1 MANEATVN
9 VQATVLPDEIAK
21 IITGSVTIAPAD
33 ANDKWYYK
41 KTSVSNASSNL
52 IAGYFTDY
60 TAVDDDTQPTAV
72 DAADLVNF
80 LMIKNLDDTNDVY
93 INLDGA
99 TITTADG
106 DAIKIAAGGVWFGN
120 LPNTT
125 VDNIHAITSASTVDC
140 IVAALLDDVA

>member
-9 VQATVLPDEIAK
+9 LQATVLPDEIAK
-21 IITGSVTIAPAD
+21 TITGSLTIAPAD
-33 ANDKWYYK
+33 ANDKSYYK

-52 IAGYFTDY
+52 MEGYFTDY
-60 TAVDDDTQPTAV
+60 TAVDDDTAPTAI

-93 INLDGA
+93 INLDGG
-99 TITTADG
+99 TITTADT
-106 DAIKIAAGGVWFGN
+106 DAIKIGAGAVWFGN

-125 VDNIHAITSASTVDC
+125 VDDIHAITSASTVDC